1 MTTVHDF
8 DVTTIDGQS
17 KKLSDFKGKTLL
29 LVNVASRCGLTPHYT
44 GLEELHRRFA
54 PRGFAV
60 LGFPCNDFG
69 AQEPGTESEI
79 KEFCQSR
86 YDVTFPL
93 FGKIH
98 VKGPEQAP
106 LYKYLTAQPSVPD
119 GAGDI
124 RWNFAKFVVG
134 TDGKVRARF
143 APTVEPL
150 AAELVTAVEESLGSS

>member
-8 DVTTIDGQS
+8 DVTTIDGQT

-29 LVNVASRCGLTPHYT
+29 VVNVASRCGLTPHYT
-44 GLEELHRRFA
+44 GLEQLYRQFA

-69 AQEPGTESEI
+69 AQEPGTETEI
-79 KEFCQSR
+79 KEFCESK

-93 FGKIH
+93 FAKVH
-98 VKGPEQAP
+98 VKGAEQTP
-106 LYKYLTAQPSVPD
+106 LYKYLTALPTAPD
-119 GAGDI
+119 GAGEI

-134 TDGKVRARF
+134 PDGNVRARF

-150 AAELVTAVEESLGSS
+150 APELVGAVEEALAK